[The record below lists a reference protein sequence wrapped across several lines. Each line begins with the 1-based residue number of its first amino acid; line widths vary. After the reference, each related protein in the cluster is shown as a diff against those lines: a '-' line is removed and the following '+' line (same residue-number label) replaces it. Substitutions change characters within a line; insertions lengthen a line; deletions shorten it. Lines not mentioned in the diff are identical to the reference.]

1 MNSSDFSA
9 SVDKVIQSHWCPSSL
24 FSALIE
30 PLDQYQ
36 SLPQDKQRWFS
47 ALSDIG
53 WNVPHWPRR
62 FGGMGWDEE
71 QTYEWVSTCLQ
82 RGAPRPV
89 NDGTE
94 ILAPFIIEFA
104 EVEQYEVLQSLKQLD
119 QNWCF
124 ALGTREISEEGLLAG
139 ELTLGSNVHT
149 LSLGPIAI
157 SIKFP
162 LAGIFLFARDSVGVT
177 WLCWLPSDQMPFK
190 LTNERLT
197 AESRFLKI
205 KKPRKFLLPSNQ
217 CLCLQKEITDLNFSD
232 RLRSLTTANPF
243 SEVSR
248 FYFYA
253 DQFFSYV
260 RRNEFL
266 ESGLIKRIGLLRI
279 ELEGLLSLERTIALG
294 GLSKE
299 QNTAL
304 ISGLKTRVYNFHRDL
319 SASVTEVV
327 GYEGIEYSEPMLSSN
342 ERTQSSI
349 RRVFGGGLDFIG
361 RVGTKEQLSCNL
373 ELLGGNHEIERYL
386 GLTE

>member
-1 MNSSDFSA
+1 MNSGDFSA
-9 SVDKVIQSHWCPSSL
+9 IVDKVIQSHWCPSSL

-36 SLPQDKQRWFS
+36 RLPQDKQRWFS

-62 FGGMGWDEE
+62 FGGMGWGEE

-82 RGAPRPV
+82 RGAPLPV

-104 EVEQYEVLQSLKQLD
+104 EVEQYKFLQSLKQLD

-124 ALGTREISEEGLLAG
+124 AFGMGGISEEGLLAG
-139 ELTLGSNVHT
+139 ELTLGSSEHT

-162 LAGIFLFARDSVGVT
+162 IAGIFLLARDSVGVA
-177 WLCWLPSDQMPFK
+177 WLCWLSCDQIPFK

-197 AESRFLKI
+197 TKSRFLKI
-205 KKPRKFLLPSNQ
+205 TKPRKFLLPSNQ
-217 CLCLQKEITDLNFSD
+217 CLCLQEEIPNLNFSD
-232 RLRSLTTANPF
+232 RLRSLTTVNPF
-243 SEVSR
+243 SEVSSL
-248 FYFYA
+248 YFYA
-253 DQFFSYV
+253 DRFFSHV
-260 RRNEFL
+260 LGSEFL
-266 ESGLIKRIGLLRI
+266 ESGLMKRIGLLQI

-294 GLSKE
+294 ELSKE
-299 QNTAL
+299 QKSAL
-304 ISGLKTRVYNFHRDL
+304 ISGLNTRIYNFHRDF
-319 SASVTEVV
+319 STSVNEVM

-349 RRVFGGGLDFIG
+349 RTVVGGGLDFIG
-361 RVGTKEQLSCNL
+361 RVGTKEQLILNL

>member
-9 SVDKVIQSHWCPSSL
+9 SVDKVIRSHWCPSSL

-36 SLPQDKQRWFS
+36 SLPKDKQRWFS

-53 WNVPHWPRR
+53 WNVPHWPER
-62 FGGMGWDEE
+62 FGGMGWDGK
-71 QTYEWVSTCLQ
+71 QTYEWVSACLQ

-94 ILAPFIIEFA
+94 ILAPFIIDFA
-104 EVEQYEVLQSLKQLD
+104 VVEQYEILQSLKQLD

-124 ALGTREISEEGLLAG
+124 AFGTGEISEESLLAG
-139 ELTLGSNVHT
+139 ELTLGSSVHT

-162 LAGIFLFARDSVGVT
+162 LAGIFLLARDSVGVA
-177 WLCWLPSDQMPFK
+177 WLCWLSSDQMPFK

-197 AESRFLKI
+197 TKSRFLQI
-205 KKPRKFLLPSNQ
+205 TKPRKFLLPSNQ
-217 CLCLQKEITDLNFSD
+217 CLCLQEEIHDLNFSD
-232 RLRSLTTANPF
+232 CLRSLTTATPF
-243 SEVSR
+243 SEVSSL
-248 FYFYA
+248 YFYA
-253 DQFFSYV
+253 DRFFSCV
-260 RRNEFL
+260 QESEFL
-266 ESGLIKRIGLLRI
+266 ESGLMKRIGLLQI
-279 ELEGLLSLERTIALG
+279 ELEGLFSLERTISLG
-294 GLSKE
+294 ELSKG
-299 QNTAL
+299 QKSAL
-304 ISGLKTRVYNFHRDL
+304 ISGLNTRVYNFHRDF
-319 SASVTEVV
+319 SASVNEVM

-361 RVGTKEQLSCNL
+361 RVGTKEQLSLNS

-386 GLTE
+386 GLT

>member
-9 SVDKVIQSHWCPSSL
+9 SVDKVIRSHWCPSSL

-36 SLPQDKQRWFS
+36 TLPQDKQRWFS

-62 FGGMGWDEE
+62 FGGMGWDEK

-124 ALGTREISEEGLLAG
+124 ALGTGEISEEGLLAG
-139 ELTLGSNVHT
+139 ELTQGSSVHT

-162 LAGIFLFARDSVGVT
+162 LAGIFLLARDSVGIA
-177 WLCWLPSDQMPFK
+177 WLCWLSSDQMPFK
-190 LTNERLT
+190 LANKRLT
-197 AESRFLKI
+197 TKSKFLKI
-205 KKPRKFLLPSNQ
+205 EKPKEFQLPSNQ

-232 RLRSLTTANPF
+232 RLRSLTTSNPF

-248 FYFYA
+248 FCFYA

-260 RRNEFL
+260 QGNEFL
-266 ESGLIKRIGLLRI
+266 EGGLKKRIGLLRI
-279 ELEGLLSLERTIALG
+279 ELEGLLSLERTIAHG
-294 GLSKE
+294 ELSIE
-299 QNTAL
+299 QKSAL
-304 ISGLKTRVYNFHRDL
+304 ISGLNMRIYKFHRDFL
-319 SASVTEVV
+319 ASLNEVM

-342 ERTQSSI
+342 EHTPSSI
-349 RRVFGGGLDFIG
+349 KTVLGGGLDFIG
-361 RVGTKEQLSCNL
+361 RVGTKEQLSLNL
-373 ELLGGNHEIERYL
+373 ELLGGNHEIERHL
-386 GLTE
+386 GLK